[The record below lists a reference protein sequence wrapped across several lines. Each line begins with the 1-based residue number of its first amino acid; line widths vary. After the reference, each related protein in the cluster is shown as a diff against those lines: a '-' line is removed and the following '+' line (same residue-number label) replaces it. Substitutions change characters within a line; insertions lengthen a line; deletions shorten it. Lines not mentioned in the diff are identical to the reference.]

1 MEVTDDGLETSI
13 IGGQFLQ
20 LQMRVGGGSL
30 IQPVL
35 ELLQLPVLLR
45 DDVAVVDVRLL
56 HQVLDGVHLL
66 VFLLQPELKF

>member
-35 ELLQLPVLLR
+35 ELLQLSVLLR

-66 VFLLQPELKF
+66 VFLLQP

>member
-20 LQMRVGGGSL
+20 LKVRVRGGSL

-56 HQVLDGVHLL
+56 HQVPHGVHLL
-66 VFLLQPELKF
+66 VFLLQPQLKF